1 MVSICL
7 KPGVCVFKPILTF
20 TLPGTVFRC
29 AQCLQMSPG
38 QLWQRLFHAGA
49 LPWGTGCD
57 STWRVLGKKKST
69 GLACNSIL
77 SRLST
82 SELRSSNLGRSGSRL
97 LIPTIALSGHPM
109 RDLPT
114 EVNMGYTG
122 GGPSPLCGVL
132 RVPRA
137 GLQEDEAAAGRT
149 KTGSGGQWLSN
160 KIICIYVVIIYN
172 DKQIYIIYI
181 YTMII
186 IIMI

>member
-1 MVSICL
+1 MAEAIPCWRPAL
-7 KPGVCVFKPILTF
+7 RDGL
-20 TLPGTVFRC
+20 
-29 AQCLQMSPG
+29 
-38 QLWQRLFHAGA
+38 RLYVA
-49 LPWGTGCD
+49 
-57 STWRVLGKKKST
+57 SSRQKKST

-149 KTGSGGQWLSN
+149 KTGSGGQ
-160 KIICIYVVIIYN
+160 
-172 DKQIYIIYI
+172 
-181 YTMII
+181 
-186 IIMI
+186 